1 MYCIE
6 KKLKRYNYKDQ
17 INVWIN
23 SHYFR
28 ISSLK
33 EFAEMA
39 TFGFKESSLIHINA
53 YEAWYLVLDT
63 DDFYGRDAFMKL
75 GKFLKEIKT
84 TEKNHY
90 AMVAYLLKNTLIHLR
105 KTMTFMLKEQKPL

>member
-39 TFGFKESSLIHINA
+39 TFGFKESSLIHINE
-53 YEAWYLVLDT
+53 YET
-63 DDFYGRDAFMKL
+63 
-75 GKFLKEIKT
+75 
-84 TEKNHY
+84 
-90 AMVAYLLKNTLIHLR
+90 
-105 KTMTFMLKEQKPL
+105 